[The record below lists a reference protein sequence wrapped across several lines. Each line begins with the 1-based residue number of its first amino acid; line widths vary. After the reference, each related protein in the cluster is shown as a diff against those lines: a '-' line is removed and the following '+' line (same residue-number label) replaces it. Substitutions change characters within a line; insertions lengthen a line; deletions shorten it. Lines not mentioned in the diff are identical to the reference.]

1 VVKRTKSGPA
11 LDAAPPQLI
20 HRIYGM
26 PGHLIRR
33 AQQAA
38 VAIFMDCTKECRL
51 TPVQYAVMTV
61 AESYPGI
68 DQRTLAGTVAFDPA
82 TIGDVVRRLEQ
93 RGLLHRQNG
102 SDRRTMRVSL
112 TRSGERILRKMDKLV
127 LKSQVE
133 ILKPLSDGEQI
144 ILMFLLS
151 KLVNLSSKMTPAPL
165 TGGLSAETRRTMRA
179 FLRATFTLAKLD
191 AYKEMVPTPSKTKKR
206 AKTH

>member
-1 VVKRTKSGPA
+1 
-11 LDAAPPQLI
+11 
-20 HRIYGM
+20 M

-33 AQQAA
+33 AQQTA
-38 VAIFMDCTKECRL
+38 VAIFVDCTKGCRL
-51 TPVQYAVMTV
+51 TPVQYAAMTV

-68 DQRTLAGTVAFDPA
+68 DQRTLAGMVAFDPA

-112 TRSGERILRKMDKLV
+112 TRAGEKILRKMDKLV

-151 KLVNLSSKMTPAPL
+151 KLVNLSNKITPAPL

-191 AYKEMVPTPSKTKKR
+191 AYKDMLPTPGKTTKR